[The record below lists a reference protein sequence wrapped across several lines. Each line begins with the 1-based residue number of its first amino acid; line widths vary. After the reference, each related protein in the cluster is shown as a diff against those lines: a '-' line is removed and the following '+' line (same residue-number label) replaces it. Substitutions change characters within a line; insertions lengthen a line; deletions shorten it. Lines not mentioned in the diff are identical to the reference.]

1 MLGFWCKRI
10 TAEYGMLLVWLA
22 AWADPVPSPA
32 IYQPGA
38 ADKKLETTLREKFP
52 DKEKQQEII
61 EKLRFVAVEACRTLE
76 GSIGSSGEMGVD
88 IGIDKGGQVWFI
100 EANLRPARQV
110 FTLIGEKKTR
120 MLSVMRPML
129 YCRYLAGF

>member
-1 MLGFWCKRI
+1 
-10 TAEYGMLLVWLA
+10 
-22 AWADPVPSPA
+22 
-32 IYQPGA
+32 
-38 ADKKLETTLREKFP
+38 
-52 DKEKQQEII
+52 
-61 EKLRFVAVEACRTLE
+61 
-76 GSIGSSGEMGVD
+76 MGVD

-120 MLSVMRPML
+120 LLSVKRPML